1 MVVGQSRLGGRLVL
15 LVGLIMTLL
24 REVPDFV
31 SKNAANG
38 TDRRH
43 IVLVTNA
50 VGQQA
55 IPDLPGEDARIPL
68 FVGPD
73 MFYHRGGGDPRLAA
87 SDSTR

>member
-1 MVVGQSRLGGRLVL
+1 MVVGQSRLWGRLVL
-15 LVGLIMTLL
+15 LVGLVVALL
-24 REVPDFV
+24 RQVPDFV
-31 SKNAANG
+31 PEDAADG
-38 TDRRH
+38 ADRRH
-43 IVLVTNA
+43 VVLVTHA

-87 SDSTR
+87 SDGPR